1 LLAHA
6 TLILLCILAPLVL
19 AVETNHFRRLLRTV
33 EALSE
38 LGPELTAEREFSD
51 TARRMLAAVMEA
63 AGAREGALFVFSEKP
78 TMLTSAAA
86 DGFAML
92 PEPAIIP
99 LRSEEHTF

>member
-1 LLAHA
+1 MSSFHLPARTKLTNNRSSLGVVPACYAHSA
-6 TLILLCILAPLVL
+6 RRSAPLIV

-63 AGAREGALFVFSEKP
+63 AGAREGALFVF
-78 TMLTSAAA
+78 
-86 DGFAML
+86 
-92 PEPAIIP
+92 
-99 LRSEEHTF
+99 